1 LRDRVTGAL
10 ARGAFAELASTPSQA
25 AVANALDTATSTL
38 AWQQVVGATEA
49 QARAAFAS
57 LSNASIYASAAGI
70 LSEQSHFLRDA
81 VLDRLRQDFPFVC
94 GRLG

>member
-25 AVANALDTATSTL
+25 AVANALDTGTSTL

-57 LSNASIYASAAGI
+57 LSNASIYASAAV

-81 VLDRLRQDFPFVC
+81 VL